1 MEYYKL
7 YLYIFN
13 RSFFMKIGIVG
24 SRKRNT
30 IQDKQLIEQYLK
42 NVTISEIVSGGCKQG
57 ADKFAEEISVE
68 QNIPIKL
75 FLPELKNVKY
85 YYEATEKYYKRNK
98 QIAEYCDI
106 LIALVSKDRK
116 GGTENTIKYAKQLNK
131 KIILL

>member
-68 QNIPIKL
+68 
-75 FLPELKNVKY
+75 
-85 YYEATEKYYKRNK
+85 
-98 QIAEYCDI
+98 
-106 LIALVSKDRK
+106 
-116 GGTENTIKYAKQLNK
+116 
-131 KIILL
+131 

>member
-1 MEYYKL
+1 
-7 YLYIFN
+7 
-13 RSFFMKIGIVG
+13 MKIGIVG